1 MFNEP
6 APRHFVSYGA
16 SDQRTIRELAS
27 YYDGILVPGTI
38 AALQRE
44 GTAGFVLTQSAR
56 GGNTTYVIDP
66 RFPLFQQALPIAK
79 ASHESLAKILGDES
93 LVRTEWPHPREF
105 TAQRIDT
112 IASAWVA
119 FNLGYQQ
126 QQSAK
131 FEKYAKRLGAP
142 LRLSDASGPQRILA
156 PYFCVEG
163 RADPWYEKSLELYQ
177 ATSAAANAVGCD
189 IDVTRIVSAH
199 SATALA
205 DVVRENDKDDVC
217 IWVSGLDERTTA
229 VDELAVYASTVRRL
243 VASGGRSF
251 ALYGGFFAVL
261 LTCVGLGG
269 NSHGIGYGENRKWR
283 ELPQSGPPPAR
294 YYLPTVH
301 RYVRQDHA
309 EALWRFDRALVGGR
323 RVESPEAM
331 GYHDLMLH
339 AVKARA
345 AEIKNFGPLSLDEA
359 IERLHGEHRE
369 FTVRLEASSSGLL
382 IERGREFAG
391 HVPMWIRVLRQV
403 QQD

>member
-56 GGNTTYVIDP
+56 GRNTPYVIDP
-66 RFPLFQQALPIAK
+66 RFPLFQQALPFAK
-79 ASHESLAKILGDES
+79 SSHESLAKILGDDS
-93 LVRTEWPHPREF
+93 LVCTECPQPREF

-112 IASAWVA
+112 IAAAWVT

-131 FEKYAKRLGAP
+131 FEKYAKRLGTP

-163 RADPWYEKSLELYQ
+163 RSDPWYEKSLELYQ
-177 ATSAAANAVGCD
+177 ATSAAANAVGCEL
-189 IDVTRIVSAH
+189 DVTRIIAAH

-205 DVVRENDKDDVC
+205 DVVSENDNDDVC

-229 VDELAVYASTVRRL
+229 VDELVAYASSIGRL
-243 VASGGRSF
+243 VLSGRRSF

-261 LTCVGLGG
+261 LTSVGLVG

-283 ELPQSGPPPAR
+283 ELPRSGPPPAR

-301 RYVRQDHA
+301 RYVRQDQA
-309 EALWRFDRALVGGR
+309 EALWRFDRSLVGDGI
-323 RVESPEAM
+323 VESPEALS
-331 GYHDLMLH
+331 YHDLMLH
-339 AVKARA
+339 SVKARA
-345 AEIKNFGPLSLDEA
+345 AEIENFGPLSLDEA
-359 IERLHGEHRE
+359 VERLDGEYRD

-382 IERGREFAG
+382 IQRGREFAG
-391 HVPMWIRVLRQV
+391 HVPMWIRVLRQLRR
-403 QQD
+403 D